1 LESQRFLFLLLR
13 NGFFKDFIIDQR
25 TFCKKITARSP
36 TLTKDSVFLIRVAG
50 KSPGILNH
58 DFSFFSL
65 LSDVQGEVV

>member
-1 LESQRFLFLLLR
+1 M
-13 NGFFKDFIIDQR
+13 IY
-25 TFCKKITARSP
+25 KKTARSP

-50 KSPGILNH
+50 KSRDINH